1 MNFPRLNNQTN
12 DGSPL
17 FVKKRTFLQKGEKDN
32 MNETVM
38 NSFLILVILVI
49 CVVNILGIVVLRRGR
64 FSHDLVQF
72 VTNQEVRNLLIGA
85 KDAERKKAVQYLTA
99 SILSFVIGFLSI
111 ILFANLDGFVW
122 TILFVL
128 AAILVSGLLEKKAEE
143 ILGKKIDP
151 KKVVQI
157 LK

>member
-1 MNFPRLNNQTN
+1 
-12 DGSPL
+12 
-17 FVKKRTFLQKGEKDN
+17 

>member
-1 MNFPRLNNQTN
+1 MTN
-12 DGSPL
+12 
-17 FVKKRTFLQKGEKDN
+17 R
-32 MNETVM
+32 
-38 NSFLILVILVI
+38 
-49 CVVNILGIVVLRRGR
+49 
-64 FSHDLVQF
+64 
-72 VTNQEVRNLLIGA
+72 EVRNLLIGA
-85 KDAERKKAVQYLTA
+85 KDAERKKTVQYLTA

-151 KKVVQI
+151 KNAVRI